1 MTRRRARHMRRVG
14 EHMPCRTRRCMRHGT
29 SNANGHGMPCDEGFP
44 ISAAST
50 DTVGRIPPTCQH
62 LMLRV
67 SSEEGSSL
75 FCTLLFQ
82 KNLDRSKLWSFSYL
96 DFRYRNPKRAGWYRG
111 WGVRGIGPQKPG
123 RRRATTPPPMAVATK
138 RDVAM
143 QGPLKQCR

>member
-14 EHMPCRTRRCMRHGT
+14 EHVPCRTRRCMRHGT

-44 ISAAST
+44 ISAASK

-96 DFRYRNPKRAGWYRG
+96 DFRYRNRPLRPFAPALV
-111 WGVRGIGPQKPG
+111 WG
-123 RRRATTPPPMAVATK
+123 PMAAPADPGSKPYPNGRFQHPRWCLPIV
-138 RDVAM
+138 
-143 QGPLKQCR
+143 G

>member
-1 MTRRRARHMRRVG
+1 
-14 EHMPCRTRRCMRHGT
+14 MRHGT

-75 FCTLLFQ
+75 FCTLRFQ
-82 KNLDRSKLWSFSYL
+82 KK
-96 DFRYRNPKRAGWYRG
+96 
-111 WGVRGIGPQKPG
+111 I
-123 RRRATTPPPMAVATK
+123 
-138 RDVAM
+138 
-143 QGPLKQCR
+143 GPLKTLVIFLLGFQIPEPILQDTPKH

>member
-1 MTRRRARHMRRVG
+1 
-14 EHMPCRTRRCMRHGT
+14 MRHGT

-75 FCTLLFQ
+75 FCTLLFP
-82 KNLDRSKLWSFSYL
+82 KKLDRSKLGVF
-96 DFRYRNPKRAGWYRG
+96 FCRALTGKSALETPG
-111 WGVRGIGPQKPG
+111 SAAGLGVV
-123 RRRATTPPPMAVATK
+123 AVA
-138 RDVAM
+138 VVF
-143 QGPLKQCR
+143 

>member
-1 MTRRRARHMRRVG
+1 
-14 EHMPCRTRRCMRHGT
+14 MRHGT

-44 ISAAST
+44 ISAASK

-96 DFRYRNPKRAGWYRG
+96 DFRYRNQLAH
-111 WGVRGIGPQKPG
+111 GVLLER
-123 RRRATTPPPMAVATK
+123 V
-138 RDVAM
+138 
-143 QGPLKQCR
+143 LKIIH